1 MRAYVTATGTARGM
15 KADMPEQA
23 REEFDRKID
32 DYDHA
37 LHREIAVQLIATSD
51 GG

>member
-1 MRAYVTATGTARGM
+1 M

-23 REEFDRKID
+23 REEFGRKID

-37 LHREIAVQLIATSD
+37 LHREIAVQLTEIATSE